1 MSGSSE
7 IKCNPSVMITA
18 WRGTGKDTLVQHLST
33 EQITVA
39 DADCTDALWVVY
51 SDSSDQALNK
61 IYPLLANQLL
71 VRKFSLDEALRVET
85 HEWLRLRD
93 CPADAFEQCK
103 DTLTCLNPTGVRKS
117 IRQHYIDYGQ
127 AARRKDPS
135 IWIRPVIE
143 AIECKKFYYP
153 GLQKGTIDVISDWQ
167 FENELV
173 DRQYCNEYC
182 NEGSKSVYEPKENII
197 TIRLH
202 RKDVAVPEPLAD
214 QSTDPEHNLDNFVTD
229 YLFIPP
235 GEEEAKLALERFPQ
249 YNNYKPM
256 LSLSVGY
263 VLS

>member
-127 AARRKDPS
+127 AARRKDTS
-135 IWIRPVIE
+135 IWIRTVLEEIE
-143 AIECKKFYYP
+143 YKKFYS
-153 GLQKGTIDVISDWQ
+153 GLLQGIIDVIPDWQ

-173 DRQYCNEYC
+173 DRQYRNQDC
-182 NEGSKSVYEPKENII
+182 KLMYELKENII

-202 RKDVAVPEPLAD
+202 RKDVAVPETLAD
-214 QSTDPEHNLDNFVTD
+214 KSTDPEHNLDNFLTD

-235 GEEEAKLALERFPQ
+235 GEEEAKLALDRFPQ
-249 YNNYKPM
+249 YKHYKPM

-263 VLS
+263 LLP